1 VGIYAYLSF
10 NGNCRQAYEFY
21 AEIFAAEKGDLS
33 TYGEAPPS
41 EGYETPEET
50 KDLILHG
57 EMIIHGTKV
66 MFSDTFPGSPFAI
79 GNNVTLALVLSDAD
93 AVKDA
98 YHKLREGGEVLMDLQ
113 ETFWSKCYGSLVDKF
128 GVTWGLNCLSE

>member
-1 VGIYAYLSF
+1 
-10 NGNCRQAYEFY
+10 
-21 AEIFAAEKGDLS
+21 
-33 TYGEAPPS
+33 
-41 EGYETPEET
+41 
-50 KDLILHG
+50 
-57 EMIIHGTKV
+57 

-93 AVKDA
+93 AVKEA
-98 YHKLREGGEVLMDLQ
+98 FQKLQEGGEVLMDLQ

>member
-1 VGIYAYLSF
+1 MGIYAYLSF

-57 EMIIHGTKV
+57 EMTIHGTKV
-66 MFSDTFPGSPFAI
+66 MFSDTFPGRS
-79 GNNVTLALVLSDAD
+79 VCDR
-93 AVKDA
+93 K
-98 YHKLREGGEVLMDLQ
+98 
-113 ETFWSKCYGSLVDKF
+113 
-128 GVTWGLNCLSE
+128 